1 MESGKAGQQGTYG
14 KLEEVVG
21 AEAGEVEAADVAI
34 IVLAADLPY
43 IAVAVGPHEL
53 VELLADG
60 VHVAVRGLRSRPLD

>member
-1 MESGKAGQQGTYG
+1 M
-14 KLEEVVG
+14 G